1 MYYVLYVMSLN
12 FFFLFRECAQGSLIA
27 SLTGSV
33 RAPESSNNNESD
45 VVTRFKLR
53 PSPNLKMFSRFFC
66 DRTYLTL

>member
-53 PSPNLKMFSRFFC
+53 PSPNPEMFSRFFC

>member
-1 MYYVLYVMSLN
+1 MSLN
-12 FFFLFRECAQGSLIA
+12 FFFLFGECTQGSLIA

-53 PSPNLKMFSRFFC
+53 PSPNPGMFSRFFC